1 MKANKILKI
10 ETKYQ
15 LLKKTK
21 VHKMMEALKL
31 LIQMQYNRFQLMSN
45 QVCLFSVL
53 DRKNLFIIVIYNLTI
68 IIA

>member
-21 VHKMMEALKL
+21 VRKMMEALKL